1 MSKLETIKTFF
12 DNYKFDKNVLVL
24 DQCTKILNVEKYV
37 KTNIKLLESNSG
49 NKLFLPY
56 FLRLEK
62 VYTKIKQDDTD

>member
-62 VYTKIKQDDTD
+62 VYKKTIQDDTN